1 MLTTAIASQK
11 GGTGKTTT
19 AISLAAGL
27 AHKGKRVLLIDM
39 DSQANASKVLLHQY
53 QQLKPEGTVV
63 ATMLQKQPLQIYPTT
78 IPTLYIVP
86 SNYLLSNTDIQFAQ
100 DRNENE
106 YQKAQ
111 RLKSQLDPLQGYF
124 DYVFIDCP
132 PALSWLTVNAFTAAD
147 EVIIIVSPG
156 YFELDSI
163 GQISDTISATMQ
175 AYNPHLRLRGLL
187 FTMTDSTIN
196 TANSYALLKR
206 LYGEG
211 LLQTTIPR
219 NTDLRDAHFS
229 KVDIFRY
236 NPAARGAV
244 AYSRLLEELYGL

>member
-27 AHKGKRVLLIDM
+27 ARKGKRVLLIDM
-39 DSQANASKVLLHQY
+39 DSQANASKVLLRQY
-53 QQLKPEGTVV
+53 QQLKPEGTIV
-63 ATMLQKQPLQIYPTT
+63 ATMLQKQPLQVYSTA

-86 SNYLLSNTDIQFAQ
+86 SHYSLSNTDIQFAQ
-100 DRNENE
+100 DRTENE

-111 RLKSQLDPLQGYF
+111 RLKLQLELLQDYF
-124 DYVFIDCP
+124 DYAFIDCP
-132 PALSWLTVNAFTAAD
+132 PALSWQTVNAFTASD
-147 EVIIIVSPG
+147 EVIVIVSLG

-163 GQISDTISATMQ
+163 GQISDTINATRQ

-187 FTMTDSTIN
+187 FTMADSTMNSTN
-196 TANSYALLKR
+196 TYAVLKR

-211 LLQTTIPR
+211 LLQTIIPR
-219 NTDLRDAHFS
+219 NTDLRDAHFN
-229 KVDIFRY
+229 KVDIFGY
-236 NPAARGAV
+236 NPAARGTV
-244 AYSRLLEELYGL
+244 AYSRLLEELYRL